1 MNIQNPPDAQ
11 AYYLD
16 GLTKIEHEII
26 EKSASGE
33 FLYRG
38 EPECYKE
45 APYRGK
51 VSSTLS
57 RQIPDGFDSEGFSLT
72 KFQEEELKEVRNY
85 THENQKEDFEL
96 LTELQHYG
104 SSTNLIDFT
113 TDYHI
118 ALYFA
123 CDGSHDKDGRV
134 ILLKR
139 NEETKEKYNI
149 EKPQTPL
156 NRVIAQ
162 KSEFAQPPQ
171 GFIEFKDINVV
182 CVPRHLKQWILMH
195 LRKFQDISTQSV
207 YNDLH
212 GYIRHKALSSSKE
225 AIVPLVLADLAKELA
240 EENSSAEE
248 QKDSL
253 ERAISN
259 YTEAIQY
266 SPYDATTYVKQG
278 ECYMGTGKFENAIET
293 LSKAIF
299 LRPDHADDY
308 YKRGLAYLGKEAH
321 NLAIADF
328 SRAIELNPDHG
339 GGYFYR
345 AMVRLD
351 LEEWEDAR
359 FDLTTA
365 KEKGIDIATEFKNSG
380 FQPGDFKGLKGSS
393 LPKDLARMFESRQ

>member
-1 MNIQNPPDAQ
+1 MNIHNPPNAQ

-16 GLTKIEHEII
+16 GLRKIEHEII
-26 EKSASGE
+26 EKTAGGE

-38 EPECYKE
+38 EPERYKE
-45 APYRGK
+45 EPFRSK
-51 VSSTLS
+51 VSSTLYRLS
-57 RQIPDGFDSEGFSLT
+57 PDGFDSEMFNLT
-72 KFQEEELKEVRNY
+72 NFQEEKLEEVRDY
-85 THENQKEDFEL
+85 TRENQKKDFEL

-104 SSTNLIDFT
+104 SETNLIDFT
-113 TDYHI
+113 SDYHI

-134 ILLKR
+134 ISLKS
-139 NEETKEKYNI
+139 NEETRKTYNI
-149 EKPQTPL
+149 TKPQTPL

-162 KSEFAQPPQ
+162 KSIFAQPPQ

-195 LRKFQDISTQSV
+195 LRKFQDISTQSI

-212 GYIRHKALSSSKE
+212 GFIRHGSLSFSYE
-225 AIVPLVLADLAKELA
+225 TILPLVLADSAKERAA
-240 EENSSAEE
+240 EKSSTEERRELLEEAISQYSAE
-248 QKDSL
+248 
-253 ERAISN
+253 
-259 YTEAIQY
+259 IQY
-266 SPYDATTYVKQG
+266 SPYNAWAYVKQG
-278 ECYMGTGKFENAIET
+278 ECYEGTGKFENAIET
-293 LSKAIF
+293 FSKAIF
-299 LRPDHADDY
+299 LRPDHADY
-308 YKRGLAYLGKEAH
+308 YCKRGLAYLGKEAH
-321 NLAIADF
+321 NLAIADL
-328 SRAIELNPDHG
+328 SRAIELDRDYG
-339 GGYFYR
+339 FGYFCR

>member
-1 MNIQNPPDAQ
+1 MNTQTSPSPQ
-11 AYYLD
+11 AYYLEE
-16 GLTKIEHEII
+16 LNKIEHEII
-26 EKSASGE
+26 EKSAGGG

-38 EPECYKE
+38 EPEHYNE
-45 APYRGK
+45 EPFFGK
-51 VSSTLS
+51 VSSTLY
-57 RQIPDGFDSEGFSLT
+57 RQFPDGFDSEGISLT
-72 KFQEEELKEVRNY
+72 KVQEVKLKQVRDY
-85 THENQKEDFEL
+85 THENQKKNFEL

-104 SSTNLIDFT
+104 SRTNLIDFT
-113 TDYHI
+113 SDYLI

-123 CDGSHDKDGRV
+123 CDGPHDKDGRV

-139 NEETKEKYNI
+139 NEETRKKYNI

-162 KSEFAQPPQ
+162 KSEFAQPPR
-171 GFIEFKDINVV
+171 GFIDFDDISVV
-182 CVPRHLKQWILMH
+182 CIPRQLKQWLLLH
-195 LRKFQDISTQSV
+195 LRKFHDISTQSI

-225 AIVPLVLADLAKELA
+225 AILPLVLAERAKELA
-240 EENSSAEE
+240 EKNSSAEE
-248 QKDSL
+248 QKDLL

-266 SPYDATTYVKQG
+266 SPFDAATYVEQG
-278 ECYMGTGKFENAIET
+278 QLYAQTCKFGLAIET
-293 LSKAIF
+293 FSKAIF

-308 YKRGLAYLGKEAH
+308 YKRGLAYLRKEAH

-328 SRAIELNPDHG
+328 SKAIELNPDYASSYYLRG
-339 GGYFYR
+339 I
-345 AMVRLD
+345 VRLH

-365 KEKGIDIATEFKNSG
+365 REKGIDIATHFKNTDL
-380 FQPGDFKGLKGSS
+380 QPGDFKGSKGSS
-393 LPKDLARMFESRQ
+393 LPTDLARMFESR